1 MNLKTISKIQKYN
14 FKIKRSG
21 DSQSSGQES
30 KDTKEN
36 FDISYKDRNLRSHP
50 ADLSGIIQRNSLGF
64 PQISSD
70 LSIFGLL

>member
-1 MNLKTISKIQKYN
+1 MQFDDTK
-14 FKIKRSG
+14 SG
-21 DSQSSGQES
+21 DDHPGKTQKS

-36 FDISYKDRNLRSHP
+36 FDISYRDRNLRSHP

-70 LSIFGLL
+70 LSIFGWL